1 MAGVVIAAAVVTYS
15 GRVLLIRRAVA
26 EGTLSWQFPAGKMQ
40 PGERAEEAAMR
51 EVAEETGVEVTVTR
65 LLGERFHPA
74 TGSRIAYVACS
85 AADATARVAAP
96 REVAEVRWASLRE
109 ADELTGG
116 MIHDPVRQ
124 CLSEVAGSAC
134 S

>member
-26 EGTLSWQFPAGKMQ
+26 EGTLSWQFAAGKMQ
-40 PGERAEEAAMR
+40 PGEKAEEAAMR
-51 EVAEETGVEVTVTR
+51 EAAEETGIEVSVAR
-65 LLGERFHPA
+65 LLGERLHPA
-74 TGSRIAYVACS
+74 TGSRIAYVACTV
-85 AADATARVAAP
+85 ADATARVA
-96 REVAEVRWASLRE
+96 SLRE
-109 ADELTGG
+109 ADDLTGG
-116 MIHDPVRQ
+116 MIHEPVRQ